1 MNKQTTALLS
11 TLLIVYVLGKNILE
25 PSKTTWNY
33 VMIGLGIAILA
44 YNSYQFYQSRK

>member
-11 TLLIVYVLGKNILE
+11 SFLIIFVVGRNILE

-44 YNSYQFYQSRK
+44 YNGYQFYQSRK

>member
-11 TLLIVYVLGKNILE
+11 SLLIVFVVGRNVLE
-25 PSKTTWNY
+25 PNKTTWHY

-44 YNSYQFYQSRK
+44 YNGYQIYQSRK

>member
-11 TLLIVYVLGKNILE
+11 SLLIVFVVGRNILE

-33 VMIGLGIAILA
+33 VMIGIGIAILA
-44 YNSYQFYQSRK
+44 YNSYQFYQSRR